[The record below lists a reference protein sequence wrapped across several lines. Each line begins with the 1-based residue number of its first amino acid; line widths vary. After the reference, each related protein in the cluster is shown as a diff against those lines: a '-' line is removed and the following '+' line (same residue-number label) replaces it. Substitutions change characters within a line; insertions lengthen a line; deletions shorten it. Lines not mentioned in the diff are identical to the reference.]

1 MTQKELLKMA
11 IKLADKSSI
20 VTPEERAKG
29 LAMLEQALDNADDS
43 PKWWV
48 VLLKVLAYAIG
59 LLLAG
64 YGTTAAAMTLI

>member
-1 MTQKELLKMA
+1 MKNKQLLELAAKMA
-11 IKLADKSSI
+11 NKDAI
-20 VTPEERAKG
+20 VTDEERK
-29 LAMLEQALDNADDS
+29 QALTAIEKALQDDDT

-59 LLLAG
+59 LILAG

>member
-1 MTQKELLKMA
+1 MQNKQLLALAAKMA
-11 IKLADKSSI
+11 NKDAI
-20 VTPEERAKG
+20 VTDEERN
-29 LAMLEQALDNADDS
+29 QALSAIEKALQEDDS

-59 LLLAG
+59 LILAG

>member
-1 MTQKELLKMA
+1 MQNKQLLALAAKMA
-11 IKLADKSSI
+11 NKDAI
-20 VTPEERAKG
+20 VTDEERK
-29 LAMLEQALDNADDS
+29 QALSAIEKALQEDDS

-59 LLLAG
+59 LILAG

>member
-1 MTQKELLKMA
+1 MKNKQLLELAAKMA
-11 IKLADKSSI
+11 NKDAI
-20 VTPEERAKG
+20 VTDEERK
-29 LAMLEQALDNADDS
+29 QALTAIEKALQDDDS

-59 LLLAG
+59 LILAG